1 MLIQERL
8 ITPRG
13 TVISRVVESES
24 IVDRIVEL
32 DRQGWQIVSISDVTS
47 SVEEGEDGTDE

>member
-32 DRQGWQIVSISDVTS
+32 DRQGWQIVSIS
-47 SVEEGEDGTDE
+47 VEEGEDGTDE